1 MDELCQ
7 IEPQWARDRCLMSAP
22 LAMGVEVSD
31 KPMRV
36 ERPFVP
42 LLLLLTIISSMAAL
56 TPTSASAAGLDSP
69 EALAAWAKS
78 KKWTKESYGIGYK
91 SDKVNSFDIFIVY
104 DRTQKLK
111 PFDESYISKG
121 KINRTIIN
129 TGENIT
135 VAGGIPA
142 TLLHN
147 SIVHDDGS
155 KDTERWE
162 YYCHDYRVLI
172 RGHRDMR
179 IGQTGSD
186 PFALLED
193 YIAFVKKFLNVKPPG
208 GKVVEDEDGIPLE
221 VKVYAKG
228 YTPVS
233 DHFLTDGVPSTI
245 SIYGMVKDQ
254 YGVPVANALV
264 VLVEKKIEATTD
276 DDGAYFLR
284 ASHTG
289 TKPYTA
295 AVNFVMIKGIAGLK
309 AQLVVNSEITA
320 NDKATEAVLEISD
333 ENGPLRNKEVEIGD
347 TTGFQT
353 GDTKVNYVATR
364 NSNSV
369 RGTTDGSGR
378 LTFTLHHPDSVKE
391 LPAGLDSDSAFPVTG
406 FLKVRVIEA
415 DSEATASY
423 VVESPFPKITAFT
436 TGRFLNAG
444 HWQID
449 PSKITIEDRDST
461 TFKVTLEGPGAFKA
475 QGDIASQGSG
485 HPRMLYQVVQGKEFR
500 FHYRPKFQGFDLNN
514 QPQVLKELG
523 ETAGTVYLS
532 VLTNV
537 GAEKLLDK
545 AALYYPGKSFSK
557 GMLFNDN
564 GVVTTIYIS
573 GTISLASDAGKKILS
588 GAGHTSNAFN
598 LGFKSYADQDA
609 ILKTMTGQGSDQD
622 IMTTTDNAIGLAD
635 GLLGVT
641 GKMASTSSKLYWEAI
656 KASWELDK
664 TAYKISQQYYD
675 IAEAYQDVMP
685 EEVTVVVEDESG
697 RKTSSVGF
705 FKVLVW
711 KGGAK

>member
-1 MDELCQ
+1 
-7 IEPQWARDRCLMSAP
+7 
-22 LAMGVEVSD
+22 
-31 KPMRV
+31 MRAK
-36 ERPFVP
+36 RPFAP
-42 LLLLLTIISSMAAL
+42 LLLLLAIVSLMAVL
-56 TPTSASAAGLDSP
+56 TPTSVSAAGLDSP

-78 KKWTKESYGIGYK
+78 KKWPKESYGIGYK
-91 SDKVNSFDIFIVY
+91 NSDKITSFDIFIVY
-104 DRTQKLK
+104 DRPEKLK
-111 PFDESYISKG
+111 PFDGSYISKG
-121 KINRTIIN
+121 KIDRTVIY

-135 VAGGIPA
+135 IAGGIPA
-142 TLLHN
+142 TLIYT
-147 SIVHDDGS
+147 SQVYEDGS
-155 KDTERWE
+155 GESEVWE
-162 YYCHDYRVLI
+162 YYCHDYRVLM
-172 RGHRDMR
+172 RAHRDPS

-186 PFALLED
+186 PLALLEN
-193 YIAFVKKFLNVKPPG
+193 YIAFVKKYLNVKPPG

-228 YTPVS
+228 YTPDS
-233 DHFLTDGVPSTI
+233 DHFLTDSVPSTI
-245 SIYGMVKDQ
+245 SIYGIVKDQ
-254 YGVPVANALV
+254 YGAPVDKALV
-264 VLVEKKIEATTD
+264 VLVEKKVEATTD
-276 DDGAYFLR
+276 ADGAYFLK

-295 AVNFVMIKGIAGLK
+295 AINFVLTKGISGLK
-309 AQLVVNSEITA
+309 AQVVVNSEITA

-347 TTGFQT
+347 TIGFKK
-353 GDTKVNYVATR
+353 GDTKINYVATR

-378 LTFTLHHPDSVKE
+378 LKFTLHHPDSVKE
-391 LPAGLDSDSAFPVTG
+391 LPAGVDSDSAFPVTG

-423 VVESPFPKITAFT
+423 VVESPFPKITGFT
-436 TGRFLNAG
+436 TGRFLDAG

-449 PSKITIEDRDST
+449 PSKVTIEDRDST
-461 TFKVTLEGPGAFKA
+461 SFKITLEGPGAFKA

-485 HPRMLYQVVQGKEFR
+485 HPRMLYQVIQGNEFR

-532 VLTNV
+532 VLSNV
-537 GAEKLLDK
+537 GAEKMLDK
-545 AALYYPGKSFSK
+545 AAVYYPGKSFTR

-564 GVVTTIYIS
+564 GFVTTVYIS
-573 GTISLASDAGKKILS
+573 GKIPLASDAAKKILS
-588 GAGHTSNAFN
+588 GTGHTSNVLN
-598 LGFKSYADQDA
+598 LGFKGYADQDA

-622 IMTTTDNAIGLAD
+622 MMTTTDNAIGLTD
-635 GLLGVT
+635 TVLGIT
-641 GKMASTSSKLYWEAI
+641 NKLTTTSGKLYWEAL

-664 TAYKISQQYYD
+664 AAYKISKQYYD

-685 EEVTVVVEDESG
+685 EEVTVVVEDETG